1 MKQRFFH
8 LKERA
13 QSLTELAIS
22 FTFLMLLLAGSVDLA
37 RAFFFYLT
45 LADASQEGA
54 VYAAMNPTDTA
65 GIEARVRGAA
75 DTPLDLATDPDVT
88 VMAPVYSDAAHQCAG
103 VDATSGDAYTV
114 TIEVRYQYHFTMP
127 LISGMFPTLTLSA
140 STTNTILRPAC

>member
-54 VYAAMNPTDTA
+54 VEVLAAM
-65 GIEARVRGAA
+65 I
-75 DTPLDLATDPDVT
+75 L
-88 VMAPVYSDAAHQCAG
+88 YHQCMLMYRGPQISIGAPRPL
-103 VDATSGDAYTV
+103 YTGRKMQ
-114 TIEVRYQYHFTMP
+114 T
-127 LISGMFPTLTLSA
+127 G
-140 STTNTILRPAC
+140 